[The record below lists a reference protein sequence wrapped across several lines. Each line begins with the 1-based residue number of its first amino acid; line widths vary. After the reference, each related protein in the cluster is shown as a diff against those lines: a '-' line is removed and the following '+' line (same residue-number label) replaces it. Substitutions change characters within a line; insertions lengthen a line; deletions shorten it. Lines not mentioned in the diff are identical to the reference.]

1 MTPFMLF
8 NPTNVFKLMPLAVN
22 ALFLQLNDASRESVG
37 LTDAAGD
44 ELEPM
49 RLGVGIDQMF
59 GCSQKI
65 QNETRSE

>member
-1 MTPFMLF
+1 MLF
-8 NPTNVFKLMPLAVN
+8 KPTNVFKLMPLAFN
-22 ALFLQLNDASRESVG
+22 TLFLQLNDASRDSVG

-59 GCSQKI
+59 GYSHKKKKTPTK
-65 QNETRSE
+65 E